1 MATNSNSLHYKKHRI
16 RMRRS
21 GLQFLLCHKP
31 GIWHRLIPVLSWA
44 ISSLEAFKELEY
56 TSKAPPSQCI
66 SNSIKDSILLVK
78 IFHSPSLK
86 QTRYICSSKHL
97 FILFFFVSKW
107 VPSTITHINVSSLTI
122 YVPFKTFWLVPK
134 PQCYLAPN
142 SLEFLWQSFLLI
154 HLMLRQENY
163 YPSDAEAILNNLMI
177 YWHLIIKLV
186 IYVPDYFIF

>member
-86 QTRYICSSKHL
+86 QTSYICSSKHL
-97 FILFFFVSKW
+97 FILFFFLFQ
-107 VPSTITHINVSSLTI
+107 NE
-122 YVPFKTFWLVPK
+122 YLV
-134 PQCYLAPN
+134 
-142 SLEFLWQSFLLI
+142 LLPI
-154 HLMLRQENY
+154 LMSHPLRFMSHLKLSDW
-163 YPSDAEAILNNLMI
+163 YPSHN
-177 YWHLIIKLV
+177 V
-186 IYVPDYFIF
+186 I